1 MGLGGAKSGNSM
13 IIVSGR
19 IDDDLTKLVFVNIP
33 DAKKKK
39 QCHNFME
46 ASVELLRTDLTCKRS
61 ALFCSSFHRGCFP
74 YFEPWL
80 AYL

>member
-33 DAKKKK
+33 DAKKKSNATTLWK
-39 QCHNFME
+39 Q
-46 ASVELLRTDLTCKRS
+46 V
-61 ALFCSSFHRGCFP
+61 
-74 YFEPWL
+74 
-80 AYL
+80 

>member
-33 DAKKKK
+33 DAKKKAMPQLYGSK
-39 QCHNFME
+39 CRTPPNRSNLQTF
-46 ASVELLRTDLTCKRS
+46 SPVLLIISPRMLS
-61 ALFCSSFHRGCFP
+61 IF
-74 YFEPWL
+74 
-80 AYL
+80 